1 MSRYVIHH
9 WTFDDPE
16 ADRTV
21 GRQVRPVGRIVD
33 GITRSEYFSN
43 PDRYQFQVGVL
54 VYRDLLHYRYHLLL
68 HDGTWCE
75 RNNLQGIRDWLEAKQ
90 PLPRGGRR

>member
-9 WTFDDPE
+9 WTFTQAPDG
-16 ADRTV
+16 ANL
-21 GRQVRPVGRIVD
+21 GWLRPVGRIPN
-33 GITRSEYFSN
+33 GLTRSEYFSN

-54 VYRDLLHYRYHLLL
+54 VYRGSKYHLAL
-68 HDGTWCE
+68 HDRTWCE
-75 RNNLQGIRDWLEAKQ
+75 RETLQGIRDWLEAKQ

>member
-9 WTFDDPE
+9 WTFDHPE
-16 ADRTV
+16 GVRYEAVRW
-21 GRQVRPVGRIVD
+21 VRPVGRIVD

-43 PDRYQFQVGVL
+43 PDRYQFQVGV
-54 VYRDLLHYRYHLLL
+54 VVARGSGYHLAL

-75 RNNLQGIRDWLEAKQ
+75 RGTLQGIKDWLEAKQ

>member
-21 GRQVRPVGRIVD
+21 GRWVRPVGRIVD

-54 VYRDLLHYRYHLLL
+54 VYRGSGYHLLL